1 MKNLK
6 IVVLESPYDSWDHP
20 LAGDLLRDLIGT
32 KLRGYGREY
41 PYGVLPVD
49 ASDLIST
56 HMAVCREEGNGN
68 YRPLMG
74 FRWTSLQKSRLHH
87 ITYSGLSLLQ
97 QANAPDHVDALE
109 KIISEVDKRGT
120 DLCYTGSL
128 SIEPSERTDK
138 EKSQFFREL
147 LTLMFVS
154 YQKENGFC
162 EMMSGGTLRF
172 KMEKW
177 LALVGH
183 TSLMKNNVELGPIK
197 VKHLAGE
204 MVQVMHLNEFSFE
217 AKKVAKKWQYLWDDR
232 LIIKSNAAANIHR
245 KTA

>member
-1 MKNLK
+1 MMKNLQ
-6 IVVLESPYDSWDHP
+6 IVVLESPYDTWDNP
-20 LAGDLLRDLIGT
+20 LVGDLFRDLIGV

-56 HMAVCREEGNGN
+56 HMAVCRKTDGGG

-87 ITYSGLSLLQ
+87 IAYSGLSLLQ
-97 QANAPDHVDALE
+97 QANAPDHVEALE
-109 KIISEVDKRGT
+109 KIISDADKRGV
-120 DLCYTGSL
+120 DICYTGSL
-128 SIEPSERTDK
+128 SIEPAERTDK
-138 EKSQFFREL
+138 ERSRFFREL

-154 YQKENGFC
+154 YQREDGFS
-162 EMMSGGTLRF
+162 EMMSGGTVRF

-177 LALVGH
+177 LAMVGH
-183 TSLMKNNVELGPIK
+183 VSLTKSNLELGPIN

-204 MVQVMHLNEFSFE
+204 LVQVMHLKEFSFV
-217 AKKVAKKWQYLWDDR
+217 AKKIAKKWQHLWDER
-232 LIIKSNAAANIHR
+232 LVIKSSPNARR